1 MSLPCRQGHFLRV
14 TSSEGASGLQKKTLI
29 MDEAQMRRSV
39 TRMAHEIIERNKGV
53 DNLVIIGILSR
64 GAQIAER
71 IARRIQEVEG
81 KTVEVGLL
89 DITAH
94 RDDLHTGA
102 DYQDKSSIPFDF
114 NDKTV
119 VLVDDVMYTGRSV
132 RAAIDGLM
140 DRGRPRSIQL
150 AVLIDRGHRELPIL
164 SLIHISAR
172 KRFLSA
178 PT

>member
-1 MSLPCRQGHFLRV
+1 MTEKAIILDDKAMARAIARMSYQ
-14 TSSEGASGLQKKTLI
+14 
-29 MDEAQMRRSV
+29 
-39 TRMAHEIIERNKGV
+39 IIERNKGV

-71 IARRIQEVEG
+71 IARRIQDVEG
-81 KTVEVGLL
+81 REVEVGLL

-94 RDDLHTGA
+94 RDDLHPGA
-102 DYQDKSSIPFDF
+102 DYQDKSNIPFDF
-114 NDKTV
+114 SDKTV

-150 AVLIDRGHRELPIL
+150 AVLIDRGHRELPIRPDY
-164 SLIHISAR
+164 IG
-172 KRFLSA
+172 KNV
-178 PT
+178 PTSKNEQIQVFVTERDGIDKVSIL

>member
-1 MSLPCRQGHFLRV
+1 MTEKAIILDDKAMARAIARMSYQ
-14 TSSEGASGLQKKTLI
+14 
-29 MDEAQMRRSV
+29 
-39 TRMAHEIIERNKGV
+39 IIERNKGV
-53 DNLVIIGILSR
+53 DNLVTIGILSR

-102 DYQDKSSIPFDF
+102 DYQDKSSIPFDC

-150 AVLIDRGHRELPIL
+150 AVLIDRGHRELPIRPDY
-164 SLIHISAR
+164 IG
-172 KRFLSA
+172 KNV
-178 PT
+178 PTSKNEQIQVFVTERDGIDKVSIL

>member
-1 MSLPCRQGHFLRV
+1 MTEKAIILDDKAMARAIARMSYQ
-14 TSSEGASGLQKKTLI
+14 
-29 MDEAQMRRSV
+29 
-39 TRMAHEIIERNKGV
+39 IIERNKGV

-102 DYQDKSSIPFDF
+102 DYQDKSSMPFDF

-150 AVLIDRGHRELPIL
+150 AVLIDRGHRELPIRPDY
-164 SLIHISAR
+164 IG
-172 KRFLSA
+172 KNV
-178 PT
+178 PTSKNEQIQVFVTERDGIDKVSIL

>member
-1 MSLPCRQGHFLRV
+1 MTEKAIILDDKAMARAIARMSYQ
-14 TSSEGASGLQKKTLI
+14 
-29 MDEAQMRRSV
+29 
-39 TRMAHEIIERNKGV
+39 IIERNKGV

-150 AVLIDRGHRELPIL
+150 AVLIDRGHRELPIRPDY
-164 SLIHISAR
+164 IG
-172 KRFLSA
+172 KNV
-178 PT
+178 PTSKNEQIQVFVTERDDIDKVSIL

>member
-1 MSLPCRQGHFLRV
+1 MTEKAIILDDKAMARAIARMSYQ
-14 TSSEGASGLQKKTLI
+14 
-29 MDEAQMRRSV
+29 
-39 TRMAHEIIERNKGV
+39 IIERNKGV

-119 VLVDDVMYTGRSV
+119 VLV
-132 RAAIDGLM
+132 
-140 DRGRPRSIQL
+140 QL
-150 AVLIDRGHRELPIL
+150 AVLIDRGHRELPIRPDY
-164 SLIHISAR
+164 IG
-172 KRFLSA
+172 KNV
-178 PT
+178 PTSKNEQIQVFVTERDGIDKVSIL

>member
-1 MSLPCRQGHFLRV
+1 MTEKAIILDDKAMARAIARMSYQ
-14 TSSEGASGLQKKTLI
+14 
-29 MDEAQMRRSV
+29 
-39 TRMAHEIIERNKGV
+39 IIERNKGV

-150 AVLIDRGHRELPIL
+150 AVLIDRGHRELPIRPDY
-164 SLIHISAR
+164 IG
-172 KRFLSA
+172 KNV
-178 PT
+178 PTSKNEQIQVFVTERDGIDKVSIF